1 MTTPMH
7 STDDPAGSRATGLIP
22 GKIVRFLEQYANVAF
37 AGTRDRDLVPSGHR
51 LCGWR
56 VGTDQ
61 RTMTALI
68 PEVFTPRLVEL
79 LQENG
84 ELAVT
89 VEEFPSHETYQ
100 FKGRYL
106 RNRAVRDDD
115 VEIVDRIRKR
125 FVRSLRPMF
134 AHAPEGVLQAFVSKP
149 SLAVEFEVL
158 EIYLQTPGPG
168 AGTRL
173 VPPVES

>member
-1 MTTPMH
+1 M
-7 STDDPAGSRATGLIP
+7 IP
-22 GKIVRFLEQYANVAF
+22 GKILRFLEQHANVAF
-37 AGTRDRDLVPSGHR
+37 AGSRDHDLVPRGHKV
-51 LCGWR
+51 CGWR
-56 VGTDQ
+56 VAADQ
-61 RTMTALI
+61 RTMTAFVA
-68 PEVFTPRLVEL
+68 EEFTPGLVES

-106 RNRAVRDDD
+106 SDRPVRHDD
-115 VEIVDRIRKR
+115 VEIVDRIRRR
-125 FVRSLRPMF
+125 FVRSLRPLM
-134 AHAPEGVLQAFVSKP
+134 AHAPEEALSAFVAKP

-168 AGTRL
+168 AGAPIT
-173 VPPVES
+173 

>member
-1 MTTPMH
+1 V
-7 STDDPAGSRATGLIP
+7 IP
-22 GKIVRFLEQYANVAF
+22 GKIVRFLEQHANVAF
-37 AGTRDRDLVPSGHR
+37 AGTRDRDLVPYGHKV
-51 LCGWR
+51 CGWR
-56 VGTDQ
+56 VDADQ
-61 RTMTALI
+61 RTMTAFV
-68 PEVFTPRLVEL
+68 PKEFTPGLVESL
-79 LQENG
+79 RQNG

-106 RNRAVRDDD
+106 RDREVRHDD

-125 FVRSLRPMF
+125 FVRSLRPIY
-134 AHAPEGVLQAFVSKP
+134 ADVAEDVLNAFVSNP

-158 EIYLQTPGPG
+158 EVYLQTPGPG

-173 VPPVES
+173 APPTEG

>member
-1 MTTPMH
+1 M
-7 STDDPAGSRATGLIP
+7 
-22 GKIVRFLEQYANVAF
+22 AF
-37 AGTRDRDLVPSGHR
+37 AGTRDRDLVPFGHR

-56 VGTDQ
+56 VGADQ
-61 RTMTALI
+61 RTMTILF
-68 PEVFTPRLVEL
+68 PDKFGRSLVES
-79 LQENG
+79 LQQNG

-106 RNRAVRDDD
+106 RHREALHED
-115 VEIVDRIRKR
+115 VEVADRIRRR
-125 FVRSLRPMF
+125 FVKSMRPIYF
-134 AHAPEGVLQAFVSKP
+134 DQPEDVLKAFVLP
-149 SLAVEFEVL
+149 PALAVEFEVA

-173 VPPVES
+173 IPPMDR

>member
-1 MTTPMH
+1 M
-7 STDDPAGSRATGLIP
+7 IP
-22 GKIVRFLEQYANVAF
+22 GKILRFLEQHANVAF
-37 AGTRDRDLVPSGHR
+37 AGSRDRDLVPRGHKV
-51 LCGWR
+51 CGWR
-56 VGTDQ
+56 VAADQ
-61 RTMTALI
+61 RTMTAFVA
-68 PEVFTPRLVEL
+68 EEFTAGLVES
-79 LQENG
+79 LQDNG

-158 EIYLQTPGPG
+158 EVYLQTPGPG

-173 VPPVES
+173 IPPVES

>member
-1 MTTPMH
+1 MDFIACDTM
-7 STDDPAGSRATGLIP
+7 IP

-37 AGTRDRDLVPSGHR
+37 AGTRDRDLVPHGHNV
-51 LCGWR
+51 CGWR
-56 VGTDQ
+56 VGADLC
-61 RTMTALI
+61 TMTAFV
-68 PEVFTPRLVEL
+68 PEEFTPGLVEA

-106 RNRAVRDDD
+106 RDRAVRHDD
-115 VEIVDRIRKR
+115 VEIVDRIRRR
-125 FVRSLRPMF
+125 FVRSLRAIF
-134 AHAPEGVLQAFVSKP
+134 ADVSEDVLNAFVSKP

-158 EIYLQTPGPG
+158 EIFLQTPGPG
-168 AGTRL
+168 AGSRL
-173 VPPVES
+173 IPPVES

>member
-1 MTTPMH
+1 MDFIGCDPM
-7 STDDPAGSRATGLIP
+7 IP

-37 AGTRDRDLVPSGHR
+37 AGTRDRDLVPGGHR
-51 LCGWR
+51 VCGWR
-56 VGTDQ
+56 VGADQ
-61 RTMTALI
+61 RTMTALV
-68 PEVFTPRLVEL
+68 PAEFTRGLVESL
-79 LQENG
+79 RENG

-106 RNRAVRDDD
+106 SHREALRDDVD
-115 VEIVDRIRKR
+115 VVDRIRRR
-125 FVRSLRPMF
+125 FVRGVRPIF
-134 AHAPEGVLQAFVSKP
+134 PGAPEDVLHAFVQAP
-149 SLAVEFEVL
+149 SLAVEFEVR

-173 VPPVES
+173 IPPVEE